1 MKKVLTVL
9 LTVAMMFCFS
19 ATAFAANTNYT
30 DINNCSDAGKSA
42 ITKLSALEVL
52 EGKGNNQFDPAG
64 NVTRA
69 EMAKICTILSGKLD
83 VAEKLNDKASDYTDV
98 KVSVW
103 YTGYVNEADALNIVQ
118 GDPAGTFRP
127 NDNVT
132 MAEAVAMLL
141 RTAGYTDN
149 LPGPWYIDY
158 LNKAVEL
165 GILDDVD
172 FVYNKPATREEI
184 AIMAEALLDVQVVEW
199 TEANDINDHVPVW
212 NNDYDDDQHGY
223 EYTVI
228 QQAFDGDIWY
238 DVVDNIEVVDGE
250 YNIVYVNGTEL
261 ADGCVVEDAALTD
274 LMGRDVEAIFNED
287 GEIMYMSIEDEIIEV
302 KEATESNTKVKAD
315 GVVYD
320 MAWNYVG
327 DAEDI
332 DDDYYNE
339 TGYGLINWDGDMV
352 ALWADVDNADMFGQ
366 YALVTEVDAD
376 DEDEVY
382 VDMHMSS
389 YCMELVEK
397 DGVLTDDGDNE
408 EFIFMKDGEYIEA
421 KDVKA
426 GDVVVLKDNCDVLEV
441 ISGLAVNGEVTDF
454 AGDKDVE
461 INDAWYNADAT
472 AFERNDDV
480 LDYSTAVDAGAWEA
494 LYDAKVDFDYIIG
507 TDNAVQF
514 VIDAE
519 TDNLVYAFV
528 TDMGLTS
535 TSLTGQYYV
544 DLYTENGEVK
554 RVVSGDDYDV
564 EDLTPGEAYIVEI
577 NDDNEL
583 EYAAEIDNVNVDG
596 EDIPYDFVKVND
608 NNTLT
613 IGDKKVALAKDAVIF
628 NVLDNF
634 KVEELTADDIF
645 AEKQINAGTIETNI
659 LYTGK
664 IEYSYLLVGMND
676 KGEVDF
682 ICVTD
687 MNGAYDMDYAIVDAA
702 SANYVTVD
710 GQRYEAAANYKALVG
725 QVVSVKVNNGVA
737 TLTEVTGTD
746 KTVDKYLEAN
756 GMINFT
762 DGTQVELADE
772 FFVAKVNKDGDYEW
786 QTKLTLKAGDNVTY
800 VLNDDGEI
808 EFIAIN

>member
-19 ATAFAANTNYT
+19 ATAFAADVNYT

-103 YTGYVNEADALNIVQ
+103 YTGYVNEADALDIVQ

-184 AIMAEALLDVQVVEW
+184 AIMAEALLEVQVVEW
-199 TEANDINDHVPVW
+199 TEANDINDHLPVW
-212 NNDYDDDQHGY
+212 NDYYDEYEHGY
-223 EYTVI
+223 AYTVI

-238 DVVDNIEVVDGE
+238 DVVDYIDVVDGE
-250 YNIVYVNGTEL
+250 YNIVYVNGWEL
-261 ADGCVVEDAALTD
+261 ADGCVIEDAALTD
-274 LMGRDVEAIFNED
+274 LMGRDVQAIFNED

-302 KEATESNTKVKAD
+302 KEASESNTKVKAD

-320 MAWNYVG
+320 MAYYYVG
-327 DAEDI
+327 DADDI

-339 TGYGLINWDGDMV
+339 TGYALIDWDGDMV
-352 ALWADVDNADMFGQ
+352 ALWADVDNEYMFGE
-366 YALVTEVDAD
+366 YALVTEVDEVED
-376 DEDEVY
+376 DVYY
-382 VDMHMSS
+382 VDMHQDQ
-389 YCMELVEK
+389 YCMELVEE
-397 DGVLTDDGDNE
+397 DGILTANGGNE
-408 EFIFMKDGEYIEA
+408 EYLFMKDGEYIEA

-426 GDVVVLKDNCDVLEV
+426 GDVVVLKENCDVLEV
-441 ISGLAVNGEVTDF
+441 ISGLAVTGKVTDY
-454 AGDKDVE
+454 AGSKDVE
-461 INDAWYNADAT
+461 INDAWYNENAT
-472 AFERNDDV
+472 AFERDDDV
-480 LDYSTAVDAGAWEA
+480 LNYCAPVNSDAWAAME
-494 LYDAKVDFDYIIG
+494 DAKVEFDYIIG

-514 VIDAE
+514 IIDAE

-528 TDMGLTS
+528 TDMGLTG
-535 TSLTGQYYV
+535 TSVNSQFYV

-554 RVVSGDDYDV
+554 RVVSGDYDV
-564 EDLTPGEAYIVEI
+564 EDLDLGEAYIVEI

-583 EYAAEIDNVNVDG
+583 DYVAEVYNANVDG
-596 EDIPYDFVKVND
+596 DNQPYDFVKVND
-608 NNTLT
+608 NKTLT
-613 IGDKKVALAKDAVIF
+613 IDGKKVALAKDVVIF

-634 KVEELTADDIF
+634 EVEELTANDIF
-645 AEKQINAGTIETNI
+645 AEKQINAGTIETTI
-659 LYTGK
+659 LYSGK
-664 IEYSYLLVGMND
+664 VEFTYLVVGMND

-702 SANYVTVD
+702 SAKYVTVD
-710 GQRYEAAANYKALVG
+710 GQRYEAKENYSDLVG
-725 QVVSVKVNNGVA
+725 QVVSVKVNDGVA
-737 TLTEVTGTD
+737 TLTEVTGTENV
-746 KTVDKYLEAN
+746 VDEYLEAN
-756 GMINFT
+756 GMINFE
-762 DGTQVELADE
+762 DGSQVELADE
-772 FFVAKVNKDGDYEW
+772 FFVAKVNDDGDYEW
-786 QTKLTLKAGDNVTY
+786 QTKLTLRSGDNVTY
-800 VLNDDGEI
+800 VLDDDGEI